1 MPHNYTVMASNSNE
15 ISKRQLTGSYLSV
28 TISITLV
35 IFMLGLII
43 LLVINAERLSDYAKE
58 SIGISIIL
66 SSDEN
71 EMNVIRLQKEL
82 DISEYVFETIYVSKE
97 EAARQL
103 KEELGEDFVGFL
115 GYNPL
120 LSSIDVKLEADYANI
135 DSIKVIEKQLKR
147 NELVK
152 EVYYQKSLVNLVND
166 NVKKISLVLFIFSL
180 LFLII
185 SVALIN
191 NSIRLAFYSKR
202 FIINTMQLVGATSSF
217 IRKPF
222 VLKSS
227 FFGALGALFAI
238 LFMVIVIYFIQTALE
253 DIIIIRDR
261 MLIFAI
267 MLFLGVLLS
276 AISTYFAVNKFLK
289 LRSNQL
295 YY

>member
-1 MPHNYTVMASNSNE
+1 MTTKSNE

-43 LLVINAERLSDYAKE
+43 LLVINAGRLSDYAKE
-58 SIGISIIL
+58 SIGISVIL
-66 SSDEN
+66 NSDEN
-71 EMNVIRLQKEL
+71 EMNVIRLQKQL
-82 DISEYVFETIYVSKE
+82 DVSEYVLETVYISKD

-120 LSSIDVKLEADYANI
+120 HSLIDIKLKAEYANI
-135 DSIKVIEKQLKR
+135 DSILIIERRLMR
-147 NELVK
+147 SELVK
-152 EVYYQKSLVNLVND
+152 EVRYQKSLVNLVND
-166 NVKKISLVLFIFSL
+166 NVKKISFVLLIFSL
-180 LFLII
+180 LFLVI
-185 SVALIN
+185 SIALIN

-202 FIINTMQLVGATSSF
+202 FLINTMQLVGATSAF

-238 LFMVIVIYFIQTALE
+238 LFMIIVIYFIQSTLE
-253 DIIIIRDR
+253 DIIIIRDKI
-261 MLIFAI
+261 LIFSI
-267 MLFLGVLLS
+267 MFVLGISLS
-276 AISTYFAVNKFLK
+276 AISTFFAVNRFLK
-289 LRSNQL
+289 LKSNQL

>member
-1 MPHNYTVMASNSNE
+1 MATNSNE
-15 ISKRQLTGSYLSV
+15 VSKRQLTGSYLSV

-43 LLVINAERLSDYAKE
+43 LLVINAGRLSDYAKE

-82 DISEYVFETIYVSKE
+82 DVSEYVLETIYISKE

-103 KEELGEDFVGFL
+103 KDELGEDFVGFL

-120 LSSIDVKLEADYANI
+120 LSSIDVKLKADYANI
-135 DSIKVIEKQLKR
+135 DSIKVIERQLKR
-147 NELVK
+147 NDLVK

-166 NVKKISLVLFIFSL
+166 NVKKISFVLLIFSL
-180 LFLII
+180 LSLII
-185 SVALIN
+185 SIALIN

-238 LFMVIVIYFIQTALE
+238 LFMIIVIYFIQSTLE
-253 DIIIIRDR
+253 DVIIIRDKF
-261 MLIFAI
+261 LIFSI
-267 MLFLGVLLS
+267 MLFLGILLS
-276 AISTYFAVNKFLK
+276 AISTYFAVNRYLRLK
-289 LRSNQL
+289 SNQL

>member
-1 MPHNYTVMASNSNE
+1 MASNTNG
-15 ISKRQLTGSYLSV
+15 ITKRQLTGSYLSV

-43 LLVINAERLSDYAKE
+43 LLVINAGRLSDYAKE

-82 DISEYVFETIYVSKE
+82 DVSEYVLETIYISKE

-103 KEELGEDFVGFL
+103 MEDLGEDFVGFL

-120 LSSIDVKLEADYANI
+120 LSSIDVKLKADYANI
-135 DSIKVIEKQLKR
+135 DSIKVIERQLKR

-166 NVKKISLVLFIFSL
+166 NVKKISLVLLIFSI

-227 FFGALGALFAI
+227 FFGALGGLFAI
-238 LFMVIVIYFIQTALE
+238 LFMIIVIYFIQSTLQ
-253 DIIIIRDR
+253 DIIIIRDKL
-261 MLIFAI
+261 LIFSI
-267 MLFLGVLLS
+267 MFFLGIILS
-276 AISTYFAVNKFLK
+276 ATSTYFAVNRFLRLK
-289 LRSNQL
+289 SNQL

>member
-1 MPHNYTVMASNSNE
+1 MASNANE
-15 ISKRQLTGSYLSV
+15 ITKRQLTGSYLSV

-43 LLVINAERLSDYAKE
+43 LLVINAGRLSDYAKE

-82 DISEYVFETIYVSKE
+82 DVSRYVLETIYISKE

-103 KEELGEDFVGFL
+103 KEDLGEDFVGFL

-120 LSSIDVKLEADYANI
+120 LSSIDVKLKADYANI
-135 DSIKVIEKQLKR
+135 DSIKVIERQLKR

-166 NVKKISLVLFIFSL
+166 NVKKISLVLLIFSL

-238 LFMVIVIYFIQTALE
+238 LFMIIVIYFIQSTLQ
-253 DIIIIRDR
+253 DIIIIRDKL
-261 MLIFAI
+261 LIFSI
-267 MLFLGVLLS
+267 MLFLGVLFS
-276 AISTYFAVNKFLK
+276 AISTYFAVNRFLRLK
-289 LRSNQL
+289 SNQL

>member
-1 MPHNYTVMASNSNE
+1 MASNTNG
-15 ISKRQLTGSYLSV
+15 ITKRQLTGSYLSV

-43 LLVINAERLSDYAKE
+43 LLVINAGRLSDYAKE

-82 DISEYVFETIYVSKE
+82 DVSEYVLETIYISKE

-103 KEELGEDFVGFL
+103 MEDLGEDFVGFL

-120 LSSIDVKLEADYANI
+120 LSSIDVKLKADYANI
-135 DSIKVIEKQLKR
+135 DSIKVIERQLKR

-166 NVKKISLVLFIFSL
+166 NVKKISLVLLIFSI

-238 LFMVIVIYFIQTALE
+238 LFMIIVIYFIQSTLQ
-253 DIIIIRDR
+253 DIIIIRDKL
-261 MLIFAI
+261 LIFSI
-267 MLFLGVLLS
+267 MFFLGIILS
-276 AISTYFAVNKFLK
+276 ATSTYFAVNRFLRLK
-289 LRSNQL
+289 SNQL